1 VEGPRQGVNDR
12 PVPGFE
18 LRARLYRW
26 FDSPLGRSV
35 QALEAH
41 HLREVLPQLYGTMA
55 LQLGCIGKLDL
66 LDASVAPTRVLLDL
80 NGAPIARPTD
90 PTMEAALAGVRTSLV
105 RAHSDAIPLDSRSVD
120 IALLPHTLDFSD
132 DPHRVLREVSRVLSP
147 EGHAVILGFNLVSL
161 WGLRRILARRPRAVP
176 WCGNF
181 FRLARIRDWLKLL
194 DFEFT
199 HGGMLYYRPP
209 VQREHVI
216 DRLYF
221 LEKAGDRW
229 WPMMAAVYLLVAKKR
244 VVGMT
249 PLPVSWKT
257 KEATGPVATEPASR
271 SALQRAASRRLRRY
285 G

>member
-1 VEGPRQGVNDR
+1 M
-12 PVPGFE
+12 VPDGE
-18 LRARLYRW
+18 LRARLYGW

-35 QALEAH
+35 QALEAN
-41 HLREVLPQLYGTMA
+41 HLREVLPQLYGATA

-66 LDASVAPTRVLLDL
+66 LDASAAPARVLLDV
-80 NGAPIARPTD
+80 NSTPIARPTD
-90 PTMEAALAGVRTSLV
+90 ASIEAALAGVRTSLV
-105 RAHSDAIPLDSRSVD
+105 RAQFDAIPLDSRSIDV
-120 IALLPHTLDFSD
+120 ALLPHTLDFSD

-147 EGHAVILGFNLVSL
+147 EGHVVILGFNLVSL
-161 WGLRRILARRPRAVP
+161 WGLRRLLARRPRVVP

-244 VVGMT
+244 VLGMT
-249 PLPVSWKT
+249 PLPLKWKRT
-257 KEATGPVATEPASR
+257 AAGPVATEPAVRTALRRWRSR
-271 SALQRAASRRLRRY
+271 VRRY

>member
-1 VEGPRQGVNDR
+1 M
-12 PVPGFE
+12 VPSVD

-26 FDSPLGRSV
+26 FDLPLGRSV

-41 HLREVLPQLYGTMA
+41 HLREVLPKLYGTVA
-55 LQLGCIGKLDL
+55 LQLGCIGRLDL
-66 LDASVAPTRVLLDL
+66 LDASVAPTRILLDIT
-80 NGAPIARPTD
+80 GAPLARPTD
-90 PTMEAALAGVRTSLV
+90 RSVEAALTGMRISPVLAQANEL
-105 RAHSDAIPLDSRSVD
+105 PFDSRSVD
-120 IALLPHTLDFSD
+120 LVLLPHTLDFSD

-147 EGHAVILGFNLVSL
+147 EGHAVIVGFNVVSL
-161 WGLRRILARRPRAVP
+161 WGLRRLLARPPRPVP

-181 FRLARIRDWLKLL
+181 FRLARIRDWLELL

-209 VQREHVI
+209 VQRESVR

-271 SALQRAASRRLRRY
+271 SALQRAASPVPTDRNGASRRLCRY